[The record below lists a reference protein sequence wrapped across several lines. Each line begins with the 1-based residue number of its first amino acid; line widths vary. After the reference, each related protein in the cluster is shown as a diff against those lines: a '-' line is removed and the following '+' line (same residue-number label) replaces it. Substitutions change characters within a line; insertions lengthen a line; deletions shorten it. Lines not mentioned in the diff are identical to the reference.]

1 MRWDPADVE
10 VVVAN
15 LSTAFGRAID
25 AAGRLPDVDATRN
38 CANDYIRSEVI
49 IRRRIARAQ
58 GLPLGSVRKP
68 AAAGRFYPANA
79 DELRAMVRGYVSA
92 ATLHGETPKAIIVPH
107 AGYPYSGPIA
117 GSGYAQIARLRRI
130 VTRVV
135 LLGPAHFVPVRGL
148 AVPSVEAFATPLG
161 QVPLDRDA
169 IADLLLLPQVEV
181 LDEAHAREHSLE
193 VHLPFLQ
200 ETLGEFKL
208 VPLAVGEATADEAA
222 QVVERLWGG
231 PETLFVIS
239 SDLSH
244 FHDYESAAELDRETS
259 QLIESLQYE
268 KLRGTRACGFKPISG
283 ILKVARERGM
293 KVEILDVRSSG
304 DTAGPRDRVVGYGA
318 YAVR

>member
-1 MRWDPADVE
+1 MGSQSERQAGRHSRPYDYTHTPKPVDEATRG
-10 VVVAN
+10 AN
-15 LSTAFGRAID
+15 DCTEQTLLFGRALCVH
-25 AAGRLPDVDATRN
+25 R
-38 CANDYIRSEVI
+38 
-49 IRRRIARAQ
+49 
-58 GLPLGSVRKP
+58 GLSLSSVRKP
-68 AAAGRFYPANA
+68 AAAGRFYPADA
-79 DELRAMVRGYVSA
+79 DELRSLVREYVA
-92 ATLHGETPKAIIVPH
+92 AARPHGDAPKAIIVPH
-107 AGYPYSGPIA
+107 AGYPYSGPVA
-117 GSGYAQIARLRRI
+117 GSGYAQIAGHRGT
-130 VTRVV
+130 VKRVV

-161 QVPLDRDA
+161 DVPLDRAA

-200 ETLGEFKL
+200 ETLGDFTL
-208 VPLAVGEATADEAA
+208 VPIAVGEATADEVAD
-222 QVVERLWGG
+222 VIERLWGG

-244 FHDYESAAELDRETS
+244 FHEYDSAAELDRETS

-268 KLRGTRACGFKPISG
+268 KLRGTRACGFKPIGG